1 MRVGCWGD
9 QHTTRAATQRY
20 ALVCAVFLS
29 LSFSPYSH
37 ITKRRL
43 RAARCV
49 SESLGRFTG
58 AVVAF
63 FATLSDRS
71 SPLLSALEGFPSPS
85 VEPYEPSPVEDPRI
99 DRDDPEDH
107 RAAEFLSFSPMP
119 QQCSSCSHTHA
130 V

>member
-1 MRVGCWGD
+1 MWEEWEEWEEYEGGLLGRPAHNTRSNTTLRVG
-9 QHTTRAATQRY
+9 
-20 ALVCAVFLS
+20 VCGVSLS

-85 VEPYEPSPVEDPRI
+85 VEP
-99 DRDDPEDH
+99 
-107 RAAEFLSFSPMP
+107 
-119 QQCSSCSHTHA
+119 
-130 V
+130 